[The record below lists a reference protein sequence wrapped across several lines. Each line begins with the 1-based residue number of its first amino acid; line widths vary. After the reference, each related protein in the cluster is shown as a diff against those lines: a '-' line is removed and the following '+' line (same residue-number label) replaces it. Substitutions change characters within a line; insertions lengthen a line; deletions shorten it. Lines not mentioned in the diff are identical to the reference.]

1 MSERNQSDSPN
12 VPDEVW
18 QKIREIAEK
27 FVPDGYI
34 YRGEAECHPKVCS
47 GLYRPYLKSE
57 IEAPD
62 IMGSQNVI
70 LEQVR
75 TYLPEI
81 SDLGDDEIL
90 TQLQHYGCRTNLI
103 DFTSDYLIALFFA
116 CEALDG
122 EDGRVILLRKPSSDA
137 TYRIIKMLRTVNR
150 VESQKSILVEST
162 TGFVKPDCIVKIPK
176 GLKRPMRDFLER
188 CHDISAKRIYND
200 IHGFV
205 KWPEILP
212 HALELYQGQKVE
224 EEKEKAVAEKREK
237 GAKAAEKKAIA
248 HFNAAFALERK
259 ARNYADRAQFE
270 FGYGMYDRAAADY
283 SELIKLEPENA
294 MAYRNRGLAY
304 SQVISREDG
313 LDTALKDYNKAIDL
327 DPNQRSFYFER
338 AIIRLR
344 RQEWDEARADLE
356 AARNRGA
363 NLKAAEK
370 QGPNFKSLF
379 NQEIRDFEKQYEVV
393 LPEDIVEILTSEG
406 TEKED

>member
-162 TGFVKPDCIVKIPK
+162 TGFVEPACMVVIPK
-176 GLKRPMRDFLER
+176 DLKWHMRDFLKR
-188 CHDISAKRIYND
+188 CHDIAVERIYND
-200 IHGFV
+200 IHGFI
-205 KWPEILP
+205 KWPKILP
-212 HALELYQGQKVE
+212 HALEFYQ
-224 EEKEKAVAEKREK
+224 
-237 GAKAAEKKAIA
+237 EKKA
-248 HFNAAFALERK
+248 K
-259 ARNYADRAQFE
+259 
-270 FGYGMYDRAAADY
+270 
-283 SELIKLEPENA
+283 
-294 MAYRNRGLAY
+294 
-304 SQVISREDG
+304 SRSGKTGKGCESSG
-313 LDTALKDYNKAIDL
+313 
-327 DPNQRSFYFER
+327 
-338 AIIRLR
+338 
-344 RQEWDEARADLE
+344 
-356 AARNRGA
+356 
-363 NLKAAEK
+363 EK
-370 QGPNFKSLF
+370 SHCTF
-379 NQEIRDFEKQYEVV
+379 
-393 LPEDIVEILTSEG
+393 
-406 TEKED
+406 